1 MENKSK
7 ILSALIS
14 IAILMLQLNTDFAL
28 AAEQI
33 DDSNLLEQSLQ
44 QIKNTEEKSDTLVPT
59 DNATAPQNTDN
70 NIQAKTDF
78 SIISDVI
85 YTNKAQIVILNKIT
99 TKPYTLNI
107 AIGKRYN
114 FSNISYEVHKCA
126 KSINAYNLSNKMLVS
141 VYDTKEKTDNS
152 LIFRGW
158 MISTNPSISTIEHP
172 VYELIPIKCI
182 D

>member
-1 MENKSK
+1 MKNKSK

-14 IAILMLQLNTDFAL
+14 IAILMLQLNIPPAF
-28 AAEQI
+28 AAEEA
-33 DDSNLLEQSLQ
+33 DDSKTLEHSLQ
-44 QIKNTEEKSDTLVPT
+44 QIKNIEEKSDNVMP
-59 DNATAPQNTDN
+59 DDSKIVPQNTS
-70 NIQAKTDF
+70 NIQAETGSSLTTDT
-78 SIISDVI
+78 I
-85 YTNKAQIVILNKIT
+85 YTTKAQIVILNKIT

-107 AIGKRYN
+107 VTGKRYN
-114 FSNISYEVHKCA
+114 FSSISYEIHKCA
-126 KSINAYNLSNKMLVS
+126 KSTDPYNLSNQMLVS
-141 VYDTKEKTDNS
+141 IYDNKEKADSS

>member
-14 IAILMLQLNTDFAL
+14 IAILMLQLDTTSAF
-28 AAEQI
+28 AAEEAE
-33 DDSNLLEQSLQ
+33 DSKTLEHSLQ
-44 QIKNTEEKSDTLVPT
+44 QVEHTEEKPTVVPT
-59 DNATAPQNTDN
+59 DNAIAPQNTGN
-70 NIQAKTDF
+70 NIQAKTD
-78 SIISDVI
+78 SSVTPDVI

-99 TKPYTLNI
+99 TKPYTLNV
-107 AIGKRYN
+107 AVGKRYN
-114 FSNISYEVHKCA
+114 FSSISYEVHKCA
-126 KSINAYNLSNKMLVS
+126 KSTDAYNLSNKMLVS
-141 VYDTKEKTDNS
+141 VYDTKEKADNS